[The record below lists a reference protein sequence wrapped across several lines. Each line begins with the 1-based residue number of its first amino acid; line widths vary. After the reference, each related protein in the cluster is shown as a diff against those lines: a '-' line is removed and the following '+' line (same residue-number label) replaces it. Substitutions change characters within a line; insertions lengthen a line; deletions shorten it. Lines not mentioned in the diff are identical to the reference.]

1 MSLYGPLAAKQVVS
15 PFGLITE
22 LNSYRFSQRPQRL
35 AVHITLPGS
44 PSGVYVGWTGMASAS
59 SLSKWQHG
67 AQAAAEALDT
77 IEIDPQV
84 AQSYGFK
91 DGATVGCLLLRLYDV
106 S

>member
-1 MSLYGPLAAKQVVS
+1 
-15 PFGLITE
+15 
-22 LNSYRFSQRPQRL
+22 
-35 AVHITLPGS
+35 
-44 PSGVYVGWTGMASAS
+44 MASAS

-91 DGATVGCLLLRLYDV
+91 DGATVSLRLFEPLRCVY
-106 S
+106 